1 MPENKIQPQLQKLW
15 NVVSKE
21 ETRKAY
27 IDTIA
32 VTAEIVKE
40 TAILGWYFILL
51 VLVGSDTL
59 VMFSRKTAHNV
70 RQLVSGLDNSKS
82 VNDIASDT
90 SKALATAGQ
99 GAVSSLLSQART
111 QLGLPERTELELPP
125 LEEKVAEPVPVAA
138 PPAAEPAPAAVKPQ
152 AVEESEAPP
161 SEPAPEKE
169 NSSPES
175 VTTSEPGTAASED
188 TSPKED
194 AEQSAETDSSTDE
207 A

>member
-21 ETRKAY
+21 ETRQTY
-27 IDTIA
+27 ITTIS

-59 VMFSRKTAHNV
+59 VMFSRKTVHNV

-82 VNDIASDT
+82 ANDIASDT
-90 SKALATAGQ
+90 SKALVTAGQ

-111 QLGLPERTELELPP
+111 QLGLPDRTELELPP
-125 LEEKVAEPVPVAA
+125 IEPKVAEPVPVTTA
-138 PPAAEPAPAAVKPQ
+138 PTPEPAPAAAEPAAESAAPPAEDSAPEDPVAATPSEEP
-152 AVEESEAPP
+152 ASSDEDTTESEAD
-161 SEPAPEKE
+161 SDSDDE
-169 NSSPES
+169 
-175 VTTSEPGTAASED
+175 TA
-188 TSPKED
+188 
-194 AEQSAETDSSTDE
+194 
-207 A
+207 

>member
-175 VTTSEPGTAASED
+175 VTTSEPGTAVSED